1 MPMHAWSGK
10 GASRLTGT
18 TMVTAPGLQ
27 LRKWTPG
34 SALEYLWCPLAIRV
48 IATLL
53 DSVTLD
59 HSTTMTRLICTIIK
73 FSVRLFSNLYI
84 YLSPARYLSERHRQ
98 DSSQAQPTTVH
109 ICWSPPLSVTRWHC
123 IEYPWWHCAVSSRY
137 PWWHGH
143 YYYSLMSCPV
153 TLQTR
158 GEHSSSPRMWSVSVQ
173 PDLRRSWG
181 EYPLSESWELQ
192 LQPICL
198 NSEHSSHLNVKVL
211 NV

>member
-1 MPMHAWSGK
+1 MTSCSVKASPTVHWSGSLHHVVCANAYTDHCHLV
-10 GASRLTGT
+10 GQCY
-18 TMVTAPGLQ
+18 PGPFDNND
-27 LRKWTPG
+27 K
-34 SALEYLWCPLAIRV
+34 AHFV
-48 IATLL
+48 LL
-53 DSVTLD
+53 DNGPYSMVQYLPCETL
-59 HSTTMTRLICTIIK
+59 
-73 FSVRLFSNLYI
+73 
-84 YLSPARYLSERHRQ
+84 LSPARYLSEIIRQ

-158 GEHSSSPRMWSVSVQ
+158 GEEHSSSPLMWSVSVQ
-173 PDLRRSWG
+173 PDPGTAAGGAEVNPHYQS
-181 EYPLSESWELQ
+181 PESCSYN

>member
-34 SALEYLWCPLAIRV
+34 RAQEYLWCPLTIRV
-48 IATLL
+48 TATLL

-98 DSSQAQPTTVH
+98 DSSQAQPTKVH
-109 ICWSPPLSVTRWHC
+109 ICWSPPVLSVTRWHC
-123 IEYPWWHCAVSSRY
+123 TVLYSVSMMTLYLVSMMTLYLVSSIY
-137 PWWHGH
+137 DDT
-143 YYYSLMSCPV
+143 V
-153 TLQTR
+153 TSIR
-158 GEHSSSPRMWSVSVQ
+158 GCF
-173 PDLRRSWG
+173 L
-181 EYPLSESWELQ
+181 
-192 LQPICL
+192 II
-198 NSEHSSHLNVKVL
+198 
-211 NV
+211 

>member
-1 MPMHAWSGK
+1 MTSCSVKASPTVQWSGSLHHVVCANAYTDHCHLV
-10 GASRLTGT
+10 GQCY
-18 TMVTAPGLQ
+18 PGPFDNND
-27 LRKWTPG
+27 K
-34 SALEYLWCPLAIRV
+34 AHFV
-48 IATLL
+48 LL
-53 DSVTLD
+53 DNGPYSMVQYLPCETL
-59 HSTTMTRLICTIIK
+59 
-73 FSVRLFSNLYI
+73 
-84 YLSPARYLSERHRQ
+84 LSPARYLSEISRQ
-98 DSSQAQPTTVH
+98 DSSQAQPTKVH

-173 PDLRRSWG
+173 CPAWPGHSSRRSWG
-181 EYPLSESWELQ
+181 EYPLSESRELQ